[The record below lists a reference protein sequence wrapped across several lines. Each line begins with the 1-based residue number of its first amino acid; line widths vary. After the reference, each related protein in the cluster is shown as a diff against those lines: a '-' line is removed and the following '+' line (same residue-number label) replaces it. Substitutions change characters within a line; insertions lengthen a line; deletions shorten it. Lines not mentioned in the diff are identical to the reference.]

1 MSGSSESWWDM
12 NDFPHV
18 FDSSRDLWRFWS
30 GKWWSTKCWGT
41 HVSGQIHRLEE
52 QNMRVYDC
60 VKHVFYWY
68 SFVRRTVTT
77 LVWTAP
83 RNQWSI
89 CSKCTWSR
97 MNLLCF
103 PDLILDWRA
112 VTSRKKLAPCNQ
124 RSIAANCSKCGS
136 RGLNTFHIS
145 KLILD

>member
-1 MSGSSESWWDM
+1 MDPTAYIPQWLSEHGTKSFSNAAPIRSQVSVLPGTKTAKCLGLLKAGETWM
-12 NDFPHV
+12 IFPMC
-18 FDSSRDLWRFWS
+18 L
-30 GKWWSTKCWGT
+30 
-41 HVSGQIHRLEE
+41 I
-52 QNMRVYDC
+52 
-60 VKHVFYWY
+60 KHVFYRY
-68 SFVRRTVTT
+68 SFVRRTVT

-112 VTSRKKLAPCNQ
+112 VTSRICLAPCNQ

-145 KLILD
+145 ELILD